1 MPKLFPLSMYPRF
14 RTSTRSCWYRK
25 RATIGR
31 ARFCNF
37 PLNPSSICLSILSS
51 LYKKSLSLFSQFS
64 LRLYPNP
71 VKIKLLFMDLHLK
84 SVMSF
89 LRSSSSFLF
98 SVDLATFSKN
108 NLSTFSFNFFY
119 FRCVFQAF
127 FH

>member
-1 MPKLFPLSMYPRF
+1 MPKYFPLSMYPSF
-14 RTSTRSCWYRK
+14 RTSTRSRWYRK
-25 RATIGR
+25 RETIGR
-31 ARFCNF
+31 ARFFNF

-51 LYKKSLSLFSQFS
+51 WYNKSLSLFSQFS

-71 VKIKLLFMDLHLK
+71 VKIKLFFMELHLK

-108 NLSTFSFNFFY
+108 NFSTFSFIY
-119 FRCVFQAF
+119 FLFQICF
-127 FH
+127 PSILS